1 MIHRWFD
8 RFTSQPLPA
17 AQWQAA
23 QTRVALL
30 ATLSEA
36 DAEKLGQRAWH
47 FLHHKRITLH
57 ADLRD
62 TPFDLAAQL
71 VLAGQAC
78 LLTLG
83 WSNAEHLEAFA
94 NVHEILILPDGF
106 SREIEE
112 LDEMGVVHLY
122 SDTLAGETSY
132 QGPVI
137 VSFTDLMKSGDFTG
151 SNVLIHELAH
161 KLDMG
166 NSSDTDGFPPLPRE
180 IRPSEWHQVFTCV
193 WDDLTACLA
202 RGETPPIDDYAASHP
217 GECFAVCCELFFS
230 DPVTLKDAY
239 PALYDLLCRYFNQQ
253 PLKRFTGK
261 ESSQ

>member
-1 MIHRWFD
+1 MIHRWFS
-8 RFTSQPLPA
+8 RFTAQPLPA
-17 AQWQAA
+17 TEWRAA
-23 QTRVALL
+23 QARVALL
-30 ATLSEA
+30 TNLNEA
-36 DAEKLGQRAWH
+36 DAERLGQRAWH
-47 FLHHKRITLH
+47 FLNHKRITLH

-83 WSNAEHLEAFA
+83 WSDAEHQEAFA

-106 SREIEE
+106 SREMEE
-112 LDEMGVVHLY
+112 VDETGVVHLY

-137 VSFTDLMKSGDFTG
+137 LSFTDLMKSGGFTG

-166 NSSDTDGFPPLPRE
+166 NSIDTDARHCQGRSAQASGT
-180 IRPSEWHQVFTCV
+180 R
-193 WDDLTACLA
+193 CLA
-202 RGETPPIDDYAASHP
+202 TCGTTSMHVLRGEKLRPLMITRPATQVSVTPSAVS
-217 GECFAVCCELFFS
+217 CFL
-230 DPVTLKDAY
+230 VT
-239 PALYDLLCRYFNQQ
+239 PLL
-253 PLKRFTGK
+253 
-261 ESSQ
+261 

>member
-30 ATLSEA
+30 ATLSET

-193 WDDLTACLA
+193 WDDLTARLA
-202 RGETPPIDDYAASHP
+202 RCETPPIDDYAASHP

>member
-1 MIHRWFD
+1 MMHRWFG
-8 RFTSQPLPA
+8 RFASQPLPA
-17 AQWQAA
+17 DQWQAA

-30 ATLSEA
+30 ATLSED
-36 DAEKLGQRAWH
+36 DAERLGQRAWH
-47 FLHHKRITLH
+47 FLNHKRITLH
-57 ADLRD
+57 ADLWD

-78 LLTLG
+78 LMTLG
-83 WSNAEHLEAFA
+83 WTEAEHLEAFA

-137 VSFTDLMKSGDFTG
+137 LSFTDLMKSGDFTG

-166 NSSDTDGFPPLPRE
+166 NSIDTDGFPPLPRE
-180 IRPSEWHQVFTCV
+180 IPPSEWHRVFSHV
-193 WDDLTACLA
+193 WNDLNARLA
-202 RGETPPIDDYAASHP
+202 RGEETPIDDYAASHP
-217 GECFAVCCELFFS
+217 GECYAVCCELFFS
-230 DPVTLKDAY
+230 APLTLKEAY
-239 PALYDLLCRYFNQQ
+239 PELFALLCRYFNQQ
-253 PLKRFTGK
+253 PLNRFTDK
-261 ESSQ
+261 ESTH